1 MKRKQIRLHLEKIL
15 KNHDIFYNI
24 KENKRKKITEI
35 EILFSS
41 LPLEFHPAKIF
52 IYQKYIECNLLCWTI
67 YEKVMQ
73 EEKEVLLLSLL
84 QDFLN
89 KNLKIQVFYHKNKPV
104 FCKVYC
110 FKENY
115 WELYQKCKEP
125 LFFNHKN
132 YEALELDI
140 DDLTQKKAKEDVDE

>member
-1 MKRKQIRLHLEKIL
+1 MKRKQIRLHLETIL

-41 LPLEFHPAKIF
+41 LPLGFNATKIF
-52 IYQKYIECNLLCWTI
+52 IYQKYIEFNLLCWTV
-67 YEKVMQ
+67 YEKVIH
-73 EEKEVLLLSLL
+73 EDKEVLLFNLL

-89 KNLKIQVFYHKNKPV
+89 KNLKIQVFYHKKKPT
-104 FCKVYC
+104 FCKVYS

-125 LFFNHKN
+125 LFFNYKN
-132 YEALELDI
+132 YEALEWDI
-140 DDLTQKKAKEDVDE
+140 DDLTQKKAKEVVDE